1 MTTQEQST
9 QVRRVPKDNRPG
21 NRPKQA
27 QRKATPARAAAT
39 PSTEPRKSLPQ
50 PLRAIAYGTGFVLG
64 TGARIAEKA
73 WRAVTPD

>member
-27 QRKATPARAAAT
+27 QKTPKPARAAAT
-39 PSTEPRKSLPQ
+39 PNTEQRKPLPQ
-50 PLRAIAYGTGFVLG
+50 PLRAVAYGVGFVLG

-73 WRAVTPD
+73 WRAVRPD